1 MMENIYTFEFMDS
14 NSKGCTLSDYKGKV
28 LLIVNTASECG
39 FTKQY
44 AELEAL
50 YQAYKDE
57 GLVVLAF
64 PCNQFGAQEPGS
76 NAEISAFCQMNFG
89 ITFPVFSKIDVNGEN
104 AHPLFR
110 FLKQQAPGILGSKR
124 IKWNFTKFLVDQKG
138 DVVGRFSPMTKP
150 EKLTKRIQ
158 NLLSE

>member
-14 NSKGCTLSDYKGKV
+14 SSKGCTLSDYKGKV

>member
-14 NSKGCTLSDYKGKV
+14 NSKGCTLSDYKEKV

>member
-14 NSKGCTLSDYKGKV
+14 SSKGCTLSDYKGKV

-124 IKWNFTKFLVDQKG
+124 IKWNFTKFLVNQKG

>member
-14 NSKGCTLSDYKGKV
+14 SSKGCTLSDYKGKV

-89 ITFPVFSKIDVNGEN
+89 ITFPVFSKVDVNGEN

-110 FLKQQAPGILGSKR
+110 FLKQQVPGILGSKR